1 MELFRKG
8 SEMKF
13 YYAMGGVSHSKVVET
28 ELSYISVWAGVHQE
42 KNMEVFGEGS
52 EMKFLLG
59 SRLG

>member
-1 MELFRKG
+1 
-8 SEMKF
+8 MKF